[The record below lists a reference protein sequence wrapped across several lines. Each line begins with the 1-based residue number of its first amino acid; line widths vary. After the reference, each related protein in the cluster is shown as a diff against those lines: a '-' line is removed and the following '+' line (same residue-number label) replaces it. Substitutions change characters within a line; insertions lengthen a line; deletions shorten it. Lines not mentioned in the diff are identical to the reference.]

1 VTRRIYGFNDSQI
14 DLSARELRRGDE
26 LVRVSPRIFDCIAYL
41 VEHRERAVGRD
52 ELMAAVWGKVDV
64 ADTQLGQ
71 AILKARRAV
80 GDSGEEQHSIRTVPR
95 FGYRWVAAVRVFDG
109 DDAGE
114 SVGASPP
121 APSGAFASSG
131 EFASVA
137 GHVGRIRDPSGAT
150 DTGASPQAGIEVP
163 TSKDVSDSAQRGEVV
178 EMGAADSPAGARQ
191 AQGYRASAV
200 FAGLAI
206 AASLAIVLVTAWM
219 RPDPA
224 LTPVS
229 QQPNPSH
236 AAVPSS
242 SGASAILPARIEA
255 DADWSWL
262 RLGLMEFVASR
273 LRDAG
278 QATLASD
285 TIVAVARSD
294 MNATSMSAA
303 VRRALDPQ
311 WIVLP
316 SARKTDR
323 DWTVSLVLENRDG
336 RRQVFTARAG
346 DAIVAAR
353 ECADRLLEALGGRPI
368 DGGGAT
374 GSAMPAHVVASF
386 GRTPVGAP

>member
-1 VTRRIYGFNDSQI
+1 MTRRIYRFNDSQI

-41 VEHRERAVGRD
+41 LEQRERAVGRD

-109 DDAGE
+109 DDTVAGVDPSTLAATGDVASGGE
-114 SVGASPP
+114 STGVAGHAGRTPGPSGLADTKVSPP
-121 APSGAFASSG
+121 AGPEVPLSMVVDVAPPGDSVGSGA
-131 EFASVA
+131 VDT
-137 GHVGRIRDPSGAT
+137 RSGARL
-150 DTGASPQAGIEVP
+150 AS
-163 TSKDVSDSAQRGEVV
+163 
-178 EMGAADSPAGARQ
+178 
-191 AQGYRASAV
+191 GYRPV
-200 FAGLAI
+200 TLHAGLAI
-206 AASLAIVLVTAWM
+206 AASLAIVLVMAWM
-219 RPDPA
+219 RLDPA
-224 LTPVS
+224 SPPVA
-229 QQPNPSH
+229 QQTSPPYG
-236 AAVPSS
+236 AVPSS
-242 SGASAILPARIEA
+242 SAASAILPARIEA

-285 TIVAVARSD
+285 TIVALARSE
-294 MNATSMSAA
+294 MTTTSMSAA
-303 VRRALDPQ
+303 VRRTLDPQ

-323 DWTVSLVLENRDG
+323 DWTVSLILENRDG

-353 ECADRLLEALGGRPI
+353 ECADRLLEALGGRPV

-374 GSAMPAHVVASF
+374 GSAMPAHVVARF
-386 GRTPVGAP
+386 GRNAVGAP